1 MKKYKRFL
9 GSVKMKDFRDRDR
22 PGNKLRRYR
31 RAIREGLQHK
41 SFKGICVSNWWYRR
55 WSVYNPLKMKWY
67 VFQNARSVVKMK
79 QAEKVLFGG

>member
-9 GSVKMKDFRDRDR
+9 GTTKMKDFADRYR

-31 RAIREGLQHK
+31 RAIREGKQYK

-55 WSVYNPLKMKWY
+55 EWVHNPLKYKWY
-67 VFQNARSVVKMK
+67 VFQNARKVVMARKC
-79 QAEKVLFGG
+79 EELFG